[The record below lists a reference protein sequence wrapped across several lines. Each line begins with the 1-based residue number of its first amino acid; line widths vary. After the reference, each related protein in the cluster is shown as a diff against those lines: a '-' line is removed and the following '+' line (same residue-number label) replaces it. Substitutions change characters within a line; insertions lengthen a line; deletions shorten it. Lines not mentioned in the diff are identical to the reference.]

1 MADQD
6 ERAKENREEAD
17 DAEDTE
23 GHGLMGG
30 PKPPVTSGNPTGDDS
45 PIEDDRTDGI
55 TPKKIIP
62 KH

>member
-6 ERAKENREEAD
+6 ERAKEAREEAE
-17 DAEDTE
+17 AEDTE
-23 GHGLMGG
+23 GHSLMGG
-30 PKPPVTSGNPTGDDS
+30 PKRPDTGNPTGDDS
-45 PIEDDRTDGI
+45 PVEDDQSDGI

>member
-6 ERAKENREEAD
+6 ERAKETREEAED
-17 DAEDTE
+17 TEDTE

-30 PKPPVTSGNPTGDDS
+30 PKPPATPGNPTGDDS

-55 TPKKIIP
+55 IPKRIIP
-62 KH
+62 KR